1 MEKIKLKEIKKT
13 YKKII
18 KQEESNENFLTIDN
32 LLDFSVK
39 KYSEIQVENILS
51 IEEDGDMLLFQYGSS
66 YDEKSFYID
75 ITRQLIPDE
84 EDAYEDENIWQ
95 LSFMFFY
102 EVKDFAGI
110 EDDNSWN
117 TDFKTTDEWLNHIKH
132 SEVYKI
138 AKNLTAK
145 KYELDFSQM

>member
-1 MEKIKLKEIKKT
+1 MKGDKKT

-18 KQEESNENFLTIDN
+18 KQEESNVNFFTVDN
-32 LLDFSVK
+32 LLDFSTE
-39 KYSEIQVENILS
+39 KYFEIQVENILS
-51 IEEDGDMLLFQYGSS
+51 IEEDGDMLLFQYGS
-66 YDEKSFYID
+66 YDEKFFYIG
-75 ITRQLIPDE
+75 ITRQLIPNE

-102 EVKDFAGI
+102 DVKDFSGI

-117 TDFKTTDEWLNHIKH
+117 TDFKTTEDWLNHIKH

-145 KYELDFSQM
+145 KYELDFAQV